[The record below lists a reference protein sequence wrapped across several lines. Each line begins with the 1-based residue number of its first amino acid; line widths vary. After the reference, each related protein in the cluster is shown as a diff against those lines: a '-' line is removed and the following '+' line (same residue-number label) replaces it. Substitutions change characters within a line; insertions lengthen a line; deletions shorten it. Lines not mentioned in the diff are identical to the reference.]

1 MRKEY
6 REDMTWRANYRDKMK
21 EARHFPSSLRS
32 SDTRR
37 ERNTWS
43 REIGGEERSSHY
55 IPFPRYLSRRLPPL
69 CPSLRSLLSPS
80 WRRSWVR
87 PSLPHSPIPRLA
99 THSFPFG
106 HSFRVCWRAKWVGW
120 VIHWSQIKG
129 FIETRPMTQQQIE
142 KMTVRDDGLGHVLT
156 VPFPPTHS
164 SSPFPSFPVS
174 FPFSFLLPVDPKGET
189 REKEEKE

>member
-55 IPFPRYLSRRLPPL
+55 IPFPRYLSREVGDKKREGSERKGCERDLSAGEITDEEKGIQVFLRDVSQPFRKDPIINLPN
-69 CPSLRSLLSPS
+69 SLIILSYFV
-80 WRRSWVR
+80 W
-87 PSLPHSPIPRLA
+87 LGEFM
-99 THSFPFG
+99 TFG
-106 HSFRVCWRAKWVGW
+106 IS
-120 VIHWSQIKG
+120 
-129 FIETRPMTQQQIE
+129 
-142 KMTVRDDGLGHVLT
+142 VRDAPINDRMRELYELRT
-156 VPFPPTHS
+156 TPINCL
-164 SSPFPSFPVS
+164 SFY
-174 FPFSFLLPVDPKGET
+174 
-189 REKEEKE
+189 

>member
-1 MRKEY
+1 M
-6 REDMTWRANYRDKMK
+6 
-21 EARHFPSSLRS
+21 
-32 SDTRR
+32 
-37 ERNTWS
+37 
-43 REIGGEERSSHY
+43 
-55 IPFPRYLSRRLPPL
+55 
-69 CPSLRSLLSPS
+69 
-80 WRRSWVR
+80 
-87 PSLPHSPIPRLA
+87 
-99 THSFPFG
+99 
-106 HSFRVCWRAKWVGW
+106 GW